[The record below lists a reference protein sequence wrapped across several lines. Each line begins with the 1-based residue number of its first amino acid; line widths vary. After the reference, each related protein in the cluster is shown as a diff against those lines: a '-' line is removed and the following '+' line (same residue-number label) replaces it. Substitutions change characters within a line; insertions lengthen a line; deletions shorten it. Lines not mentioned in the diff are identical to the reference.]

1 MPELIGSPTPIDS
14 VGNKTKPCDEYVGLV
29 NTGESKVS
37 ITVVHSPIG
46 WEGIGQ
52 RADYD
57 EYRIVLKGM
66 LHVEHEGGTMDVA
79 PKQGLHVKPGEWV
92 RFSTPGEG
100 GADYINV
107 CVPAFSLAL
116 VRREKQ

>member
-1 MPELIGSPTPIDS
+1 MPELIGSPTQIDS
-14 VGNKTKPCDEYVGLV
+14 VGNKTKLCDEYVGLV

-52 RADYD
+52 WADYD

-66 LHVEHEGGTMDVA
+66 LRVEHAGGTLEVRA
-79 PKQGLHVKPGEWV
+79 TQALHVKPGEWV

-107 CVPAFSLAL
+107 CLPAFSLAT
-116 VRREKQ
+116 VHREK